1 MLFGVKDGVPYEPEA
16 SGSYQFFQ
24 KSSSGYTGTLSDFS
38 QGYHDYIDKTL
49 TFDAASGEFKEK

>member
-1 MLFGVKDGVPYEPEA
+1 MPYEPEI

-38 QGYHDYIDKTL
+38 QGSHDYIDKTL